1 MALKLERKL
10 AELQKT
16 KERIKELQ
24 DKKVLIEKSIQKEED
39 EEIVRVLRSL
49 RLGHEELVQVLLGI
63 QDGSISVEDLKKRK
77 LEKDRV
83 LRPESG
89 SKDGDAQ
96 ERE

>member
-63 QDGSISVEDLKKRK
+63 QDGSISV
-77 LEKDRV
+77 
-83 LRPESG
+83 
-89 SKDGDAQ
+89 
-96 ERE
+96 

>member
-63 QDGSISVEDLKKRK
+63 QDGSISVEELKKRK
-77 LEKDRV
+77 EEKEAF

>member
-63 QDGSISVEDLKKRK
+63 QDGSISVEELKKRK
-77 LEKDRV
+77 EEKESF